1 MTLTRY
7 RRNDPVVC
15 ELARASRSSL
25 TERHCVIA
33 PEIAIKSAVTRSYD
47 SGVKNKPPYA
57 IESVDNALRILQ
69 ALRDAGQVRVSDL
82 AAELGIAR
90 STAHRLLAMLV
101 YRDFA
106 VQAED
111 RSYLPGPALS
121 APPLRGEPT
130 QRLRQVL
137 RPHMEALCDQVAETV
152 NLMVR
157 IGTQTR
163 FLHTVESTQI
173 LRIGDRQGT
182 ILPAWQTSGGKA
194 LLAELPDAQ
203 LTALL
208 RGAAG
213 RPPDGMTDGE
223 RRSLVSELRRVREQ
237 GYAENI
243 EESESGVCAVGMCV
257 RDGAG
262 EVLAALSVSA
272 PSVRYTPDRARLF
285 VRELRTAVAGAEK
298 DISR

>member
-1 MTLTRY
+1 M
-7 RRNDPVVC
+7 
-15 ELARASRSSL
+15 
-25 TERHCVIA
+25 
-33 PEIAIKSAVTRSYD
+33 
-47 SGVKNKPPYA
+47 KNKPPYA

-69 ALRDAGQVRVSDL
+69 ALRDSGQVRVSDL

-121 APPLRGEPT
+121 AQPLRGEPA

-137 RPHMEALCDQVAETV
+137 RPHMEALCDQVSETV
-152 NLMVR
+152 NLMMR

-182 ILPAWQTSGGKA
+182 IMPAWKTSGGKA

-203 LTALL
+203 LTVLL

-223 RRSLVSELRRVREQ
+223 RRSLASELRRVREQ

-262 EVLAALSVSA
+262 EALAAMSVSA

-298 DISR
+298 DMSR